1 MICQVRTAAF
11 DISCQMVLA
20 GWPFDMFCQIG
31 IDRGAYS
38 TFQVEQTCTQ
48 THAVQ
53 AKPFDTTCQ
62 MNFNIQT
69 ALTPFTKTHEQ
80 LHNNTHEKLV
90 TTVHCLSSV

>member
-1 MICQVRTAAF
+1 MFDTICQARTAAF

-20 GWPFDMFCQIG
+20 GWPFDMLCQIG

-69 ALTPFTKTHEQ
+69 EPMHFIKPDTKLRNEHM
-80 LHNNTHEKLV
+80 HN
-90 TTVHCLSSV
+90 